1 MDTNTIRLLIMTDM
15 HHCSRVPKIAYSNA
29 IKFAN
34 ENHADYVLLLGD
46 FADIGN
52 STFKKE
58 FFESISTTEDSP
70 PKIGCPGNHDV
81 ARGKVS
87 ERIKKIHNNLRLGK
101 SLNRYQETLFT
112 DPITKSGHFSETIKL
127 MNEVC
132 VNTYQNAF
140 WSIYKDTLNNVQFV
154 SLNSAYFCGFKE
166 EDDLVGVPEQILAT
180 LESTLSPDFT
190 NIVLLHHPIEKFQNT
205 DALPLKNVFEGFCAR
220 NADFVIFG
228 DEHYQLSG
236 ANETAANQYYVL
248 KSMPFAARKAPH
260 NGMTLLELPK
270 DNPRQFRLT
279 HFENKIS
286 DFPVLT
292 SLGQN
297 GFHFPDAQT
306 HKRWEHLDSDP
317 TLRIRSLRPEQ
328 IDEVRDEI
336 SALICPDIVRTQKAI
351 SDFNVAQLDNTG
363 RPTIFNYEAV
373 AQSFIDEK
381 ATAVMAPKDTGL
393 TTLGHQVAQKLVSG
407 LTEHGLL
414 PCYINCNELI
424 GGNRNQ
430 LIRKIHQGRP
440 IESLSKTD
448 IETLYDRNQLALIF
462 DGITDETRPIIQWL
476 NGILPKGSHR
486 LFLLT
491 ENTAQSYKIEEDK
504 LQNIQADESFLMW
517 PLNMGQ
523 IKSFVKDSYPGQN
536 PTFVESRMDKIVE
549 AFKILNEP
557 RYPAFVENVLH
568 VLNRDPDFKFTSK
581 YEAIGKSID
590 ARLGRRQDVF
600 TTDTSVIDYETKR
613 LMLGYVCAEIL
624 TRDLHEFSET
634 DWCAWM
640 EQFSLDRGLPLEE
653 TKLLNEFMDV
663 GILIQRTGHSITFRS
678 DYIFYYFISIW
689 MYENDEFYE
698 LLLSSEN
705 IFKYHEAILY
715 FIADKSKHKV
725 DILSVLKER
734 LDDVYQSIHSH
745 YQSLGVSIER
755 GMVNLETSIV
765 LSYSSE
771 KASGYV
777 SDAEDL
783 IERELV
789 EEDKAIA
796 AEKAVEGVGTHFGLT
811 RKPDIRANEARF
823 LALLR
828 TYARALQFV
837 GNRTDEYK
845 QTHLAALFE
854 HAWSMAN
861 IIAHKKDHLLH
872 SDFYLDE
879 GVAYLN
885 FSSVTDDEDP
895 ETELF
900 YKIQNSITFNITNFA
915 ASSQLV
921 QSLAKV
927 DLPQNQF
934 LAHWKRSFSLSTCDQ
949 SLFPKFLRE
958 WKSDTNLYTRFQAA
972 GDVVRLAKRHA
983 YDDRKFKAFKDLNK
997 EVVKEV
1003 KKLEPALIG
1012 DRKVGK
1018 VLTEAEKK
1026 EYLRLS
1032 LSLANFSVSYDDE

>member
-1 MDTNTIRLLIMTDM
+1 MDTKTIKLLIMTDM
-15 HHCSRVPKIAYSNA
+15 HHCSRTPKIAYSNA
-29 IKFAN
+29 IDFAKK
-34 ENHADYVLLLGD
+34 NHTDYILFLGD
-46 FADIGN
+46 FSDIGD
-52 STFKKE
+52 SKFKKE
-58 FFESISTTEDSP
+58 IFESISTTEGGP

-81 ARGKVS
+81 DRKKVS
-87 ERIKKIHNNLRLGK
+87 DRIKKIHKNLDSGK
-101 SLNRYQETLFT
+101 RLNRYQERLFT
-112 DPITKSGHFSETIKL
+112 DPIKQSGHFSETITL

-132 VNTYQNAF
+132 VNTFQNAF
-140 WSIYKDTLNNVQFV
+140 WSIHKDTLNNVQFI
-154 SLNSAYFCGFKE
+154 SLNSAYFCGFTGFP
-166 EDDLVGVPEQILAT
+166 DLVGVPEQVLAT
-180 LESTLSPDFT
+180 LESTLTPDFT
-190 NIVLLHHPIEKFQNT
+190 NIVLLHHPIEKFHNT
-205 DALPLKNVFEGFCAR
+205 DKLPLKRVFESFCAR

-236 ANETAANQYYVL
+236 ATETGANKYYVL
-248 KSMPFAARKAPH
+248 KSLPFAARKAPY

-270 DNPRQFRLT
+270 DNPQQFRLT

-297 GFHFPDAQT
+297 GFHFPDDQT
-306 HKRWEHLDSDP
+306 QKRWEHLDSDP
-317 TLRIRSLRPEQ
+317 SLRIRSLQPEQ

-336 SALICPDIVRTQKAI
+336 SAMICPDIVRTKKAI
-351 SDFNVAQLDNTG
+351 SDFNVAQLDDTG
-363 RPTIFNYEAV
+363 GPTIFSYEVV
-373 AQSFIDEK
+373 AQSLVDK
-381 ATAVMAPKDTGL
+381 MATAVMSPKDTGL

-407 LTEHGLL
+407 LTDHCLL
-414 PCYINCNELI
+414 PCYIDCTELI

-430 LIRKIHQGRP
+430 LIRRIHQGCP
-440 IESLSKTD
+440 LESLSKTD
-448 IETLYDRNQLALIF
+448 ITTLFNRNQLALIF
-462 DGITDETRPIIQWL
+462 DRITDETRPIIGWL
-476 NGILPKGSHR
+476 NSILPEGSHR

-491 ENTAQSYKIEEDK
+491 ENTTQSYKIEEDK
-504 LQNIQADESFLMW
+504 LQNIEADEAFIMW
-517 PLNMGQ
+517 PLDMKQ
-523 IKSFVKDSYPGQN
+523 IKSFVKEFYPGQN
-536 PTFVESRMDKIVE
+536 QAFIESRMDKIVE

-557 RYPAFVENVLH
+557 RYPALVENVLH

-600 TTDTSVIDYETKR
+600 TADVSVIDYETKR

-624 TRDLHEFSET
+624 KRDLHEFDDD

-640 EQFSLDRGLPLEE
+640 EQFGLDRGLPLEA

-698 LLLSSEN
+698 HLLSSKN
-705 IFKYHEAILY
+705 IYKYHEAVLY
-715 FIADKSKHKV
+715 FIADKAKHKV

-734 LDDVYQSIHSH
+734 LDEVYQSIHSH
-745 YQSLGVSIER
+745 YQALDVSIEK
-755 GMVNLETSIV
+755 GMANLQTSIV
-765 LSYSSE
+765 QSYSSK

-777 SDAEDL
+777 SDAEEL
-783 IERELV
+783 IERDLV
-789 EEDKAIA
+789 EADKAIA

-828 TYARALQFV
+828 TYARSLRFV

-845 QTHLAALFE
+845 QKHLKTLFD
-854 HAWSMAN
+854 HAWTLAN
-861 IIAHKKDHLLH
+861 IIANKKEHLLN

-879 GVAYLN
+879 GIAYLN
-885 FSSVTDDEDP
+885 FSSDTDDEHP

-900 YKIQNSITFNITNFA
+900 YKIQNSITFNVTNFA

-921 QSLAKV
+921 QSLAKI

-934 LAHWKRSFSLSTCDQ
+934 MAHWKRSFSLSTCDQ
-949 SLFPKFLRE
+949 SLFPEFLRE
-958 WKSDTNLYTRFQAA
+958 WKSDTNIYTRFQAA

-983 YDDRKFKAFKDLNK
+983 YDDRKFQALKDLNR
-997 EVVKEV
+997 EVVKEI
-1003 KKLEPALIG
+1003 KKLKPGLIG
-1012 DRKVGK
+1012 GQKVGTSATK
-1018 VLTEAEKK
+1018 AEKR
-1026 EYLRLS
+1026 EYLLLFRK
-1032 LSLANFSVSYDDE
+1032 LANFSVTYDDE